1 MRTKQQRCDGAS
13 DESSTSSMLGPP
25 HRRLRGRADSLTG
38 PHRSGST
45 AGGLGMTSER
55 PTQALRRQ
63 AAAAVLG
70 TRVCQLYAPALG
82 APAPISCRA
91 LATFR

>member
-1 MRTKQQRCDGAS
+1 
-13 DESSTSSMLGPP
+13 MLGPP

-45 AGGLGMTSER
+45 EGGLGMTSER
-55 PTQALRRQ
+55 PTKPLRRRQ
-63 AAAAVLG
+63 GAAAVLG
-70 TRVCQLYAPALG
+70 TRVCHAYAPALG
-82 APAPISCRA
+82 APAASSCRA